1 MKTVTI
7 VACALLVSACATT
20 NGPRIMSASE
30 NGITYRVKSDQVT
43 VAEDA
48 AKEYCRT
55 RGGYA
60 VLDRVTPVGKYANV
74 SFFCR

>member
-1 MKTVTI
+1 
-7 VACALLVSACATT
+7 
-20 NGPRIMSASE
+20 MSANES
-30 NGITYRVKSDQVT
+30 GITYRVKSDQVT

-60 VLDRVTPVGKYANV
+60 MLDRVSPVGKYANV